1 MGSRLQDQVVLVTG
15 AARGQGRSHAVAAAE
30 EGADVIVLDVCDT
43 FASVAY
49 EMANEADLDETVALV
64 ERTGRRALK
73 VVCDVRDRAALG
85 DRIDAAVEVLGRLDA
100 AVANAGICVVT
111 AAEDISVEEWADVVG
126 TDLTG
131 AFNTAQVTIPHI
143 AAGGRGGSIV
153 FTASATTIRPVP
165 NMAHYIAAKHGI
177 IGLSRALAREL
188 AGRGI
193 RVNVVTP
200 TNCDTPMI
208 QNPPMW
214 KLFAPDVEHPVKE
227 DVVDAFA
234 SMTALDTPWVFPE
247 DVSKALMFLLSD
259 DARFTTGTEL
269 QVTAGYNV
277 L

>member
-1 MGSRLQDQVVLVTG
+1 MVGRLQDRVVLVTG

-30 EGADVIVLDVCDT
+30 EGADVIVLDVCQT
-43 FASVAY
+43 FSTVAY
-49 EMANEADLDETVALV
+49 EMATEADLDETVALV
-64 ERTGRRALK
+64 EKTGRRVLK
-73 VVCDVRDRAALG
+73 VVCDVRDRADLG
-85 DRIDAAVEVLGRLDA
+85 DKVASAVEVLGRLDA

-111 AAEDISVEEWADVVG
+111 AAEDISVQEWADVVG

-131 AFNTAQVTIPHI
+131 AFNTAQVAIPHI
-143 AAGGRGGSIV
+143 TAGGRGGSIV

-188 AGRGI
+188 ADRAI

-208 QNPPMW
+208 HNPAVW
-214 KLFAPDVEHPVKE
+214 ALFAPHVKNPVKE
-227 DVVDAFA
+227 DVVEAFA
-234 SMTALDTPWVFPE
+234 SMAALDTPWVFPE